1 MVYSDAIWYDV
12 LTCKENLKAIELNGA
27 FWSVLNW
34 EPWSTTGSAGSLYSL
49 FLKVKFVIVSSFVGR
64 YFYDMCKVKFEI
76 VFSFNVTIVYFHVNI
91 ILNFPITYR
100 NAAVLWQSDC
110 ACLHQTVNMAVFFV
124 KVMKIPTQKG
134 TTLLQMYRVVP
145 QTKIGNSKLI
155 PISNTVISPDKH
167 DYYAVSNVREVTLQW
182 V

>member
-1 MVYSDAIWYDV
+1 
-12 LTCKENLKAIELNGA
+12 
-27 FWSVLNW
+27 
-34 EPWSTTGSAGSLYSL
+34 
-49 FLKVKFVIVSSFVGR
+49 
-64 YFYDMCKVKFEI
+64 MCKVKFEI

-110 ACLHQTVNMAVFFV
+110 ACLHQTLNLAVFFV

-155 PISNTVISPDKH
+155 TAHTNFQHSDLP
-167 DYYAVSNVREVTLQW
+167 
-182 V
+182 